1 MEHTHRS
8 SNRQTGGVDIIL
20 RSPKR
25 DEIECLVCLDFP
37 MTNNEAEYEAQVAG
51 LDLAK
56 VASAASV
63 VIHCDSQ
70 VVMNKVNGDYEC
82 KGERMKK
89 YLEQVKRRVDDLQA
103 KTLWL
108 FIATPRLS
116 VFVYFIL
123 FVYYFIS
130 FVNVMHFFFL
140 LFYNSLIL
148 DSLIFVINNSFG

>member
-1 MEHTHRS
+1 M
-8 SNRQTGGVDIIL
+8 
-20 RSPKR
+20 
-25 DEIECLVCLDFP
+25 
-37 MTNNEAEYEAQVAG
+37 
-51 LDLAK
+51 
-56 VASAASV
+56 
-63 VIHCDSQ
+63 
-70 VVMNKVNGDYEC
+70 
-82 KGERMKK
+82 
-89 YLEQVKRRVDDLQA
+89 DDLQA

-140 LFYNSLIL
+140 LFYNSLIP